1 MIAEVIL
8 FEKEEKVMARIKCP
22 RITCRSTNCV
32 PVSQKKKFKATKGLL
47 GGAIGGALLGPVGAM
62 AGAGTGLNGKRKTKF
77 VCQDCGKVFEV
88 KL

>member
-1 MIAEVIL
+1 
-8 FEKEEKVMARIKCP
+8 MARIKCP

-32 PVSQKKKFKATKGLL
+32 PVSQKKKYKASKGLF
-47 GGAIGGALLGPVGAM
+47 GAAIGGAVLGPIGAM

-77 VCQDCGKVFEV
+77 VCQDCGKVFEI